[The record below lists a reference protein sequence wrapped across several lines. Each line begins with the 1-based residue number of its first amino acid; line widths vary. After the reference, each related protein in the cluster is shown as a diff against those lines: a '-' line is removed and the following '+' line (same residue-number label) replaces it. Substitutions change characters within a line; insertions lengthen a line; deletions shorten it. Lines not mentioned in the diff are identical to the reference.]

1 MHTIIGQSAWAQG
14 VRAAIGRVGPHI
26 SSVLI
31 IGPSGT
37 GKELIARAIHRQSGR
52 RDEPFIPVDC
62 ATIPPNL
69 AANQLFGHVK
79 GSFTGAYYDSI
90 GFFRAA
96 QGGTIFL
103 DEVGELELELQAK
116 LLRVIQERQIV
127 PVGAS
132 TGIDVDIRLIA
143 ATNRDLAAQVR
154 SGQFREDLYY
164 RLNVLPI
171 ATTALRARR
180 EDIQPLTVHV
190 LAQLAIEAGV
200 GFKQLSSSALDYL
213 CRQAWPGNVRQLYNV
228 LERAVVY
235 AEGPL
240 ISQALISHC
249 MEDAQLTMELPDPP
263 PPRVHDVMPSRD
275 PEGHWPSL
283 EDVERDLIRRTLEH
297 VHYNRK
303 AASRLLKVE
312 YRRLGRLID
321 KYGLYAPHEDVDHS

>member
-1 MHTIIGQSAWAQG
+1 MDC
-14 VRAAIGRVGPHI
+14 AAIPA
-26 SSVLI
+26 SLA
-31 IGPSGT
+31 PS
-37 GKELIARAIHRQSGR
+37 
-52 RDEPFIPVDC
+52 
-62 ATIPPNL
+62 
-69 AANQLFGHVK
+69 QLFGHVK
-79 GSFTGAYYDSI
+79 GSFTGAHHDSV

-96 QGGTIFL
+96 EGGTIFL

-116 LLRVIQERQIV
+116 LLRVIQERQVV

-132 TGIDVDIRLIA
+132 TGIGVDIRLIA

-240 ISQALISHC
+240 ISQVLIARC
-249 MEDAQLTMELPDPP
+249 MEDGELTMALPDPP
-263 PPRVHDVMPSRD
+263 PPQAHDAIPPRD
-275 PEGHWPSL
+275 SEGHWPTL
-283 EDVERDLIRRTLEH
+283 ADMERDLIRRTLEH
-297 VHYNRK
+297 ARYNRTE
-303 AASRLLKVE
+303 AARLLGID
-312 YRRLGRLID
+312 YRRLVRLMD
-321 KYGLYAPHEDVDHS
+321 KYEMSPQRGASELD